1 MKIGQLVRQFLPK
14 IFEYCEKVDAEEL
27 NRLMSHTYSLDTFH
41 LTAYPFC
48 QEVLKIETNQSCR
61 YWTQEF
67 DVQGKVVRV
76 CNDWYV
82 RHKPYFVQ
90 YLVTKGIVN
99 KEEFGNEALSIE
111 ESVTKYKQEA
121 NPRKSSR
128 YKNIAIG
135 NAQNLVVRNILSNLG
150 HEHFSEKDWG
160 DTKKFF
166 SHKCAYCGEEK
177 KLVMDH
183 AVPINKQMMG
193 EHRLG
198 NLIPS
203 CHECNSKKATK
214 DFREFLGTDETKI
227 QKIEAYMG
235 SKGYEP
241 LDDEHVAELLEMA
254 YRDVADVATRHIT
267 IINRLLDIKDS

>member
-1 MKIGQLVRQFLPK
+1 MRIGQLVRQFLPK
-14 IFEYCEKVDAEEL
+14 IFEYCENVDAEEL
-27 NRLMSHTYSLDTFH
+27 SRLMLHAYSLDTFH

-48 QEVLKIETNQSCR
+48 QEISKIETNQSCR

-67 DVQGKVVRV
+67 KVQGKTIRV
-76 CNDWYV
+76 CSQWFV

-90 YLVTKGIVN
+90 YLITKGIVN
-99 KEEFGNEALSIE
+99 REDVTNEALSIE
-111 ESVTKYKQEA
+111 ESVTKHKQEA
-121 NPRKSSR
+121 DSKKSSR

-150 HEHFSEKDWG
+150 RESFSEKDWNK
-160 DTKKFF
+160 TKAYFLGC
-166 SHKCAYCGEEK
+166 CAYCGREK
-177 KLVMDH
+177 KLEMDH

-203 CHECNSKKATK
+203 CQTCNKEKAGK
-214 DFREFLGTDETKI
+214 DFREFLGTEENRI
-227 QKIEAYMG
+227 QKIEAYMD
-235 SKGYEP
+235 SKEYEP

-254 YRDVADVATRHIT
+254 YREVSDVAVRYIA
-267 IINRLLDIKDS
+267 IINRILEK